1 MGEET
6 KKHNDSKLM
15 RRLLIGIAIVFA
27 ILIFAGVAGNK
38 SLNDKL
44 ADAKLKCQAIELMDG
59 SEGDDEAWLNYSIA
73 KTNCDAIYTNVYELD
88 QKKFVEE
95 VNSTFD
101 TYTSN
106 GREVA
111 GHKIDWYLEQVKANQ

>member
-1 MGEET
+1 MEHKGT
-6 KKHNDSKLM
+6 KTIPTWLKYLVSAVILLFVLCIVATISSSKEQ
-15 RRLLIGIAIVFA
+15 AQ
-27 ILIFAGVAGNK
+27 
-38 SLNDKL
+38 KL
-44 ADAKLKCQAIELMDG
+44 AEAKLKCQAIELMDG
-59 SEGDDEAWLNYSIA
+59 SEGNDEAWLNYSIA
-73 KTNCDAIYTNVYELD
+73 KANCDTIYTNIYELD
-88 QKKFVEE
+88 QKKFVEG